1 VSVTELTN
9 DTARRL
15 FLQRHAL
22 LEPPAGPAKGA
33 ALADLIERL
42 GFVQVDSVNTL
53 ARAHDLIL
61 WSRRPTYR
69 PASLRWINDRA
80 RATFEHWTHDAS
92 IIPMA
97 FHQHWRLR
105 FARDRDRLHGRWK
118 DWHGDRFHGE
128 LDRVLAHVSDNGPV
142 SSGDFAGERAEKST
156 GWWDWHPSKTA
167 LEYLWRSGDLAV
179 TRREGF
185 RKLYDLSERVVPPEV
200 LNARTPDVA
209 ETVDW
214 ACSAALDRLGF
225 ATSGELAAFWD
236 LVTPSEAKDW
246 VVEARA
252 SGRVIDVAVACVDG
266 SLRRSVAWPG
276 TVEEAAGAGGPRA
289 ADARPQPLRP
299 GTERPQAGG
308 APFRLPLPHRD
319 LRAGGAAALRLLR
332 LPGAGGDAAGGPDR
346 HGRRDRADLPD
357 GARLLARGGCAHGIG
372 PQPEVVRRDRTRRA
386 AGRLRGRGVRTRL
399 AQGFSLGFRVVLH
412 RWTGGT
418 PVAFRGGYPRIGM

>member
-1 VSVTELTN
+1 MGRAVSVAKLTN
-9 DTARRL
+9 PQARRL

-22 LEPPAGPAKGA
+22 LEPPAGPAKGT

-61 WSRRPTYR
+61 WSRRPSYR
-69 PASLRWINDRA
+69 PASLRWLNDRA

-97 FHQHWRLR
+97 FHPHWRLR

-128 LDRVLAHVSDNGPV
+128 LDRILRHVSDHGPV

-200 LNARTPDVA
+200 LNARHPDVA

-225 ATSGELAAFWD
+225 ATSGELAAFFD
-236 LVTPSEAKDW
+236 LVRPAEAKEW
-246 VVEARA
+246 VAEARA
-252 SGRVIDVAVACVDG
+252 SGRVIDVDVACADG
-266 SLRRSVAWPG
+266 STASLRGLARRGRGGGGV
-276 TVEEAAGAGGPRA
+276 AGAGA
-289 ADARPQPLRP
+289 ADARAQPLRP
-299 GTERPQAGG
+299 GAEGPQAGR
-308 APFRLPLPHRD
+308 AAFRLPLPHRD
-319 LRAGGAAALRLLR
+319 LRARGKAALRLLR
-332 LPGAGGDAAGGPDR
+332 LSRAGGHAAGGADR
-346 HGRRDRADLPD
+346 HGRRGRSDLPD
-357 GARLLARGGCAHGIG
+357 GAGLLAGGGRAHGTGRI
-372 PQPEVVRRDRTRRA
+372 RRLSDEI
-386 AGRLRGRGVRTRL
+386 TRL
-399 AQGFSLGFRVVLH
+399 AGLAGC
-412 RWTGGT
+412 GD
-418 PVAFRGGYPRIGM
+418 VAFAPNWLRGFP